1 MILEVGQFGITKMKN
16 THTSEP
22 NKAIMIYK
30 DMPIT
35 GIISL
40 GEKSVINLGY
50 NEQIIL
56 ENDEQAKIL
65 FKIIQGVIIKGIEAE
80 EVIENMTQ
88 AMKTVFFQ
96 DQMLNTKI

>member
-1 MILEVGQFGITKMKN
+1 MILEVGQYGITKMKN

-35 GIISL
+35 GIILL
-40 GEKSVINLGY
+40 GDKSVINLGY

-56 ENDEQAKIL
+56 MIPYCPTS
-65 FKIIQGVIIKGIEAE
+65 KIILSPFFNYYIIS
-80 EVIENMTQ
+80 
-88 AMKTVFFQ
+88 
-96 DQMLNTKI
+96 